1 VPYLLVRHKVTDF
14 STWKAAYD
22 AHLPARQKAGLKQEH
37 LLRSIDDPNEVILL
51 FEAEDVRKN
60 LVTHLTCV
68 KPCRRLGWLINRI
81 FIFSVSG
88 LLTAA
93 VPGEAHA
100 VEAPGVRIERLG
112 LTSRGRDFAPRAA
125 IFFVSWVVF
134 ELGVLWAG

>member
-1 VPYLLVRHKVTDF
+1 
-14 STWKAAYD
+14 
-22 AHLPARQKAGLKQEH
+22 
-37 LLRSIDDPNEVILL
+37 
-51 FEAEDVRKN
+51 
-60 LVTHLTCV
+60 
-68 KPCRRLGWLINRI
+68 LINRI

-93 VPGEAHA
+93 VPGEAQA